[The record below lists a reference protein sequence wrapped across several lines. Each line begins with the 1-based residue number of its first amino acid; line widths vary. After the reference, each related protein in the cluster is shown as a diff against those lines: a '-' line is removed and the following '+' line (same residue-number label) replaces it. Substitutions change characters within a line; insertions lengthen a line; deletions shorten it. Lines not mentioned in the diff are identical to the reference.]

1 MLNAVHFFF
10 IPAVLHIFYLFWAFC
25 TVSLR
30 KFVALLQPILS
41 LCAAQNMN
49 KKNRGMPKAFLC
61 FAFCGFYG
69 GLRWVVGG
77 KIRGIPA
84 TPHPLRGSSPRRGA
98 FGGAPPY
105 IVAPIKGS
113 PACRKASLCET
124 DSPDTGEVAQS
135 ARRGAVPRGGGGR
148 EPCHSPKYFGQP
160 YNSLPHRLRAEPP
173 RRGGQGVNAPLSS
186 P

>member
-1 MLNAVHFFF
+1 MHSS
-10 IPAVLHIFYLFWAFC
+10 VL
-25 TVSLR
+25 R
-30 KFVALLQPILS
+30 FVVF
-41 LCAAQNMN
+41 M
-49 KKNRGMPKAFLC
+49 GGGGGGG
-61 FAFCGFYG
+61 GF
-69 GLRWVVGG
+69 
-77 KIRGIPA
+77 RGIPA

-98 FGGAPPY
+98 FGGCRYSGFSFFGSGRATRPPLSRCAGAPL
-105 IVAPIKGS
+105 KGS

-135 ARRGAVPRGGGGR
+135 ARRGAVPRRGGGR